1 MPWALFIAIAAIWAM
16 FLIPRWWA
24 DRADFTPRSAPPRF
38 GPLQRQ
44 NSEAP
49 RDWNSRRAADRPEGA
64 DAASHRE
71 TVLAARR
78 RMVIILLAGAIV
90 SLLGWFLLS
99 SLWMIL
105 IHLVFDAAF
114 VWYVMTVR
122 RIRAFRED
130 VNVLFTDDE
139 VQPRTREYTAIRV
152 VQSR

>member
-1 MPWALFIAIAAIWAM
+1 M
-16 FLIPRWWA
+16 
-24 DRADFTPRSAPPRF
+24 
-38 GPLQRQ
+38 
-44 NSEAP
+44 
-49 RDWNSRRAADRPEGA
+49 
-64 DAASHRE
+64 
-71 TVLAARR
+71 LAARR